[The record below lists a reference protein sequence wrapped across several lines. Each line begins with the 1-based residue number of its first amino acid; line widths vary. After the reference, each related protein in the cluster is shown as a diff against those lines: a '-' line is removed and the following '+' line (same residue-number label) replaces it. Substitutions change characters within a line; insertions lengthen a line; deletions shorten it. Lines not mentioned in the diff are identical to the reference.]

1 MHMPIPLA
9 RDGVPTPEAAARRRL
24 LHVERHLAP
33 LPRIHYIDH
42 PFQVPEGASKV
53 GLSLSFHKQTL
64 AQLFISLHDPHGF
77 RGNRMNPGAKGDIV
91 LTLWVAPDDA
101 SEGGIVG
108 PLPAGQWRAQLDI
121 EALGEETDYVLEVY
135 AELGPVAPPGPPR
148 FTYPADHVVKA
159 EPGWYKGELHAHS
172 TESDGQQP
180 LETVVQAAVDA
191 GLAFIAMSE
200 HFTISQWR
208 KQAQF
213 VNGPLALLRSC
224 EVTSHH
230 GHVNMHGL
238 REWVD
243 VYVDRPGWDMNEVA
257 DAVHSQGGLFC
268 VNHAF
273 SGALGWRAYDFD
285 WSKADLMEIYHN
297 LEGPNNHFQTPLWDH
312 HLRLG
317 RRIVGVAGIDS
328 HHAFDGLHRLGQLV
342 TWVQAQELSERG
354 ILEGLRRGRVYLS
367 RGPELRFTATDSA
380 GHTAEMWESLPLGGG
395 PVTLRVQL
403 KSSQPVRLFV
413 LRDGY
418 PMEMLASERPQSA
431 WQTFTLV
438 DEPRQPAYYRLE
450 VHSIVRSELYRFIQW
465 RDFATTQA
473 LSNPIWVGRSQLRQ
487 FGG

>member
-1 MHMPIPLA
+1 M
-9 RDGVPTPEAAARRRL
+9 DVPTPKLAEHRVL
-24 LHVERHLAP
+24 LHVECHLAP
-33 LPRIHYIDH
+33 LPRSCGTEYQPRIHYIDH

-64 AQLFISLHDPHGF
+64 AQLFVSLHDPHGF
-77 RGNRMNPGAKGDIV
+77 RGNRMNPGAKGHIV

-108 PLPAGQWRAQLDI
+108 PLPVGPWRAQLDI

-135 AELGPVAPPGPPR
+135 AEFGPVPEPLR
-148 FTYPADHVVKA
+148 FTYPADHMVKA

-180 LETVVQAAVDA
+180 LKTVVQAAVDA
-191 GLAFIAMSE
+191 GLDYIAMSE

-208 KQAQF
+208 KQARL
-213 VNGPLALLRSC
+213 VDSPLALLRSC

-257 DAVHSQGGLFC
+257 DAVHAQGGLFC

-273 SGALGWRAYDFD
+273 SGSLGWRAYDFD

-297 LEGPNNHFQTPLWDH
+297 LEGPNNHFQPSLWDH

-328 HHAFDGLHRLGQLV
+328 HHAFDGIHRLGQLV

-367 RGPELRFTATDSA
+367 RGPELRFAAMDCA

-395 PVTLRVQL
+395 PVTLQVQL
-403 KSSQPVRLFV
+403 KSALPLRLFL

-418 PMEMLASERPQSA
+418 PFELLPADKPQSG
-431 WQTFTLV
+431 WQTFAFV
-438 DEPRQPAYYRLE
+438 DEPRQPAFYRLE
-450 VHSIVRSELYRFIQW
+450 LHSIVRSEIYRFIQW
-465 RDFATTQA
+465 RDFTTTQA
-473 LSNPIWVGRSQLRQ
+473 LSNPIWVGWDELRRE
-487 FGG
+487 GG